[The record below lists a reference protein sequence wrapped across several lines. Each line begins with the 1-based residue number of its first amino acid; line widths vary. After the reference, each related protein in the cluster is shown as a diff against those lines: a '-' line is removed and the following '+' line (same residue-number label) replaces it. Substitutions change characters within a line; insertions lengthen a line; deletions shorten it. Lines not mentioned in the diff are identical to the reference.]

1 MHISQQIH
9 FNYLAVNYYNYF
21 NSSKLVN
28 AVFAIIFFKIF
39 NTKFLRCLIFWKIT
53 FTDALFS

>member
-28 AVFAIIFFKIF
+28 AVFVIIFFLNI
-39 NTKFLRCLIFWKIT
+39 
-53 FTDALFS
+53 